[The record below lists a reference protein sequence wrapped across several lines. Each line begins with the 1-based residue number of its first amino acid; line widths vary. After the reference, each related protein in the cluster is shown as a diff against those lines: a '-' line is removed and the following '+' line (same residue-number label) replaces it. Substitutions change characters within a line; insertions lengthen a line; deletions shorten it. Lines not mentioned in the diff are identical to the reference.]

1 MQVQNHSKI
10 TETLEFSVNTKVSPS
25 LWDMGRLTV
34 ILRMCFRVP
43 CCQLSNRMSN
53 ETEQIP
59 HVQLRPSP
67 L

>member
-10 TETLEFSVNTKVSPS
+10 TETLEFSVNIKVSPG
-25 LWDMGRLTV
+25 LWDTGHLTV

-43 CCQLSNRMSN
+43 FCQLSNRKSN

-59 HVQLRPSP
+59 HMQLIPSP